1 MTKKKNVVFDTVKYI
16 VTILFAI
23 IFASPLILV
32 FINSF
37 KTKGEISTSALAL
50 PQTLN
55 LDNYITILTESNFV
69 SSFLTSIFTVVVTTS
84 LTVLVSAI
92 TGYALARWQ
101 SRLSRAIMLVI
112 MTTLFVPFQVYMVS
126 LIVIVR
132 KIGLVGN
139 LFGLILVYLA
149 LGMPVPI
156 FLCRSYCVGMPKELE
171 EAAIIDGCSRF
182 AMLYK
187 IILPLMRP
195 ILATVAV
202 LNALWVWGEFL
213 VAFLV
218 YGNGKPMTLPLSQQ
232 YFYGSYSNQWNLI
245 LANFVISSIP
255 IILFYVLMQ
264 KNIVK
269 GIAAGAVKG

>member
-1 MTKKKNVVFDTVKYI
+1 MKKKSNTILNIIKYA
-16 VTILFAI
+16 VTIVFAI
-23 IFASPLILV
+23 LFVAPLLLV
-32 FINSF
+32 FINPF
-37 KTKGEISTSALAL
+37 KTKAEISSSALAL
-50 PQTLN
+50 HETWN
-55 LDNYITILTESNFV
+55 LDNYITIITESNFV
-69 SSFLTSIFTVVVTTS
+69 SSFMTSIFTVVVTTS
-84 LTVLVSAI
+84 LTVLVAAI
-92 TGYALARWQ
+92 TGYALARWH
-101 SRLSRAIMLVI
+101 SKVSSIIMLVI
-112 MTTLFVPFQVYMVS
+112 MTTLFVPFQVYMVA
-126 LIVIVR
+126 LIVVVR

-156 FLCRSYCVGMPKELE
+156 FLCRSYCVGLPRELE

-182 AMLYK
+182 KMLGK
-187 IILPLMRP
+187 IVLPLMRP

-232 YFYGSYSNQWNLI
+232 YFYGTYSNQWNLI

-255 IILFYVLMQ
+255 IILFYILMQ

>member
-1 MTKKKNVVFDTVKYI
+1 MKAKGGIITAVKYA
-16 VTILFAI
+16 VTIFFAVL
-23 IFASPLILV
+23 FASPLVLV
-32 FINSF
+32 LINSF
-37 KTKGEISTSALAL
+37 KTKGEISSSVLAL
-50 PQTLN
+50 PTSFN
-55 LDNYITILTESNFV
+55 LDNYVTIITESNFI

-84 LTVLVSAI
+84 LTVLVAAI
-92 TGYALARWQ
+92 TGYALARWK
-101 SRLSRAIMLVI
+101 SKLSGILMFII

-156 FLCRSYCVGMPKELE
+156 FLCRSYCVGLPRELE

-182 AMLYK
+182 KMLGK
-187 IILPLMRP
+187 IIIPLMRP
-195 ILATVAV
+195 MLATVAV

-232 YFYGSYSNQWNLI
+232 YFYGTYSNQWNLI

>member
-1 MTKKKNVVFDTVKYI
+1 MKTKSGIITVAKYI
-16 VTILFAI
+16 VTIFWAI
-23 IFASPLILV
+23 LFASPLVLV
-32 FINSF
+32 LINSF
-37 KTKGEISTSALAL
+37 KTKGEISSSALSL
-50 PQTLN
+50 PTSFN
-55 LDNYITILTESNFV
+55 LDNYVTIITESNFIV
-69 SSFLTSIFTVVVTTS
+69 SFFTSIFTVVVTTS
-84 LTVLVSAI
+84 LTVLVAAI
-92 TGYALARWQ
+92 TGYALARWK
-101 SRLSRAIMLVI
+101 SKLSSVLMFII

-156 FLCRSYCVGMPKELE
+156 FLCRSYCIGLPRELE

-182 AMLYK
+182 KMLGK
-187 IILPLMRP
+187 IIIPLMRP
-195 ILATVAV
+195 MLATVAV

-232 YFYGSYSNQWNLI
+232 YFYGTYSNQWNLI

>member
-1 MTKKKNVVFDTVKYI
+1 MKAKGGIITAVKYT
-16 VTILFAI
+16 VTIFFAVL
-23 IFASPLILV
+23 FASPLVLV
-32 FINSF
+32 LINSF
-37 KTKGEISTSALAL
+37 KTKGEISSSALSL
-50 PQTLN
+50 PTSLN
-55 LDNYITILTESNFV
+55 LDNYVTIITESNFI

-92 TGYALARWQ
+92 TGYALARWK
-101 SRLSRAIMLVI
+101 SKLSGILMFII

-156 FLCRSYCVGMPKELE
+156 FLCRSYCVGLPRELE

-182 AMLYK
+182 KMLGK
-187 IILPLMRP
+187 IIIPLMRP
-195 ILATVAV
+195 MLATVAV

-232 YFYGSYSNQWNLI
+232 YFYGTYSNQWNLI